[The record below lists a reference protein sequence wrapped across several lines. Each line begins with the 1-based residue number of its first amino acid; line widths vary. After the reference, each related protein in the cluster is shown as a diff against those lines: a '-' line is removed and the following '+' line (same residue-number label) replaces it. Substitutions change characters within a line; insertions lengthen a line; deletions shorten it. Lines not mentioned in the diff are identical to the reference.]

1 RRLSVCDMREFCN
14 DVLSGTDGGGTLT
27 DHPTPSEIDRLV
39 RGTLSGAGR
48 RRLVTHLLHGCPRC
62 ARLLAP
68 AIALTPRT
76 PPAARLPLAPL
87 AAAPADGYE
96 RPVARA
102 CAAAVRRFREI
113 RNERQAAAM
122 AGMAE

>member
-76 PPAARLPLAPL
+76 PPTPPLAPL
-87 AAAPADGYE
+87 TPLPQMTARRQVDAAVARRAAVEAGTAGDAAAEEETGA
-96 RPVARA
+96 
-102 CAAAVRRFREI
+102 
-113 RNERQAAAM
+113 
-122 AGMAE
+122 